1 MKRRHFADS
10 RRKSLPWPENKR
22 LSFSMRPFR
31 EFVRCRRRT
40 PLIRCWKRQCCHL
53 SPGLLIPSGRS
64 FAAESGDGLPYD
76 VLMPQLGMTMTEGS
90 VVQWFKK
97 PGEVVEKGECLFIV
111 QTDKV
116 DMEVESP
123 CSGTFVEV
131 LVELGMFVPVGTVIG
146 RIAQAGLG
154 ETPEPLRQ
162 AGTPIS
168 APVRAQAQEEPLGS
182 SPSSFTKIPASLD
195 SNRRKLASPRA
206 KKVARELGLDIS
218 LVPDYEGRERIDE
231 ADVRRYFKERSSAV
245 LEPKASFQAW
255 PAIAGN
261 DERSFAA
268 RKVIAE
274 RMTLSFQT
282 IPHFYLTVL
291 ADATELVNLRQRL
304 VNETEKQV
312 GVRLSY
318 TDVLLKTLAVALRA
332 HPEVNTYWQSGV
344 VHRERINVGFAAQA
358 TDRLVVPVVRD
369 ADKLP
374 LAELARVRGA
384 LVAR

>member
-1 MKRRHFADS
+1 M
-10 RRKSLPWPENKR
+10 
-22 LSFSMRPFR
+22 
-31 EFVRCRRRT
+31 
-40 PLIRCWKRQCCHL
+40 
-53 SPGLLIPSGRS
+53 PSGRS
-64 FAAESGDGLPYD
+64 FAAESGDGVPYD

-231 ADVRRYFKERSSAV
+231 ADVRRYFEERSSPG
-245 LEPKASFQAW
+245 LKSKIASAAA
-255 PAIAGN
+255 PATK

-282 IPHFYLTVL
+282 TPHFYLTVL
-291 ADATELVNLRQRL
+291 ADATELVKLRERL
-304 VNETEKQV
+304 VNEIEKQV

-318 TDVLLKTLAVALRA
+318 TDVLLKTLGVALRA
-332 HPEVNTYWQSGV
+332 HPEVNSYWQNGV
-344 VHRERINVGFAAQA
+344 VRRDRISVGFAAQIS
-358 TDRLVVPVVRD
+358 DRLVVPVVRD
-369 ADKLP
+369 ADKYSKVGVG
-374 LAELARVRGA
+374 LAKAPKNPAQSSTLTWVSPIP
-384 LVAR
+384 